1 MKIHFYIGLI
11 VTRILSADIEDIDCK
26 KTESNY
32 PSNITVSSTSIK
44 VKDPYGIVLGLYRKV
59 PNLEIRGKPVWKH
72 VLIDWYLFNDDY
84 KVWRLGQ
91 DYRQNNGIIHST
103 PIGELSFI
111 RTQWFYLSGSNG
123 LYEWLQ
129 DDSISV
135 VGSHPSYPN
144 LITVTGV
151 KGNQFSGNY
160 TRANDDFNM
169 MPYFL
174 QGDNFLFFDENQWYI
189 GEALGNS
196 KTKLKKVYGWS
207 YSDSNT
213 IWPNISTLYIAD
225 YPDSVNVSSAGGA
238 QELYPD
244 LMGIYQRVS
253 SLLYWGR
260 PVWKHSLKEVF
271 LHFID
276 VWSISYIV
284 GDLQSIVFETKYG
297 SYDELISIPRTGWIY
312 KNGTATAHDTTMV
325 VAPP

>member
-1 MKIHFYIGLI
+1 MKILNGE
-11 VTRILSADIEDIDCK
+11 IE
-26 KTESNY
+26 Y
-32 PSNITVSSTSIK
+32 PDNVTVSSTSIK
-44 VKDPYGIVLGLYRKV
+44 VQFGFVFGLYRKV

-72 VLIDWYLFNDDY
+72 VLIGLYLFNNDY

-103 PIGELSFI
+103 PIGELSFN

-129 DDSISV
+129 DESISV
-135 VGSHPSYPN
+135 VGSHPSYPHS
-144 LITVTGV
+144 ITVIGV
-151 KGNQFSGNY
+151 KDNQFSGNY
-160 TRANDDFNM
+160 ARAHDEYNM
-169 MPYFL
+169 MPYFW
-174 QGDNFLFFDENQWYI
+174 QGDNFLFLDENQWYI
-189 GEALGNS
+189 GEALGDT

-213 IWPNISTLYIAD
+213 IWPNISTLYITD
-225 YPDSVNVSSAGGA
+225 YPDSVNISSTGGA

-244 LMGIYQRVS
+244 LMDIYQRDS

-276 VWSISYIV
+276 VWSIAC
-284 GDLQSIVFETKYG
+284 G
-297 SYDELISIPRTGWIY
+297 S
-312 KNGTATAHDTTMV
+312 TACG
-325 VAPP
+325 